1 MFSFSTFDVLLLGL
15 VIAIVKMNQ
24 KNKPSLTLNHSRQGG
39 QLKNKNFN

>member
-24 KNKPSLTLNHSRQGG
+24 KNGHL
-39 QLKNKNFN
+39 